1 MRLSC
6 RLLLRSQV
14 PRSDATSYPKDGMTV
29 RVHYET
35 MVSKLARRLRQASSS
50 AAIAN
55 QSAAS
60 FRGRS
65 AQIEGENLK
74 IDSSRDRKVPLE
86 FRVGLG
92 QVIPGL
98 DVAMKR
104 MSRGQRAKLTIP
116 AAMAYGAR
124 GYPPII
130 PPGASLIMDVE
141 LISFA

>member
-1 MRLSC
+1 METLH
-6 RLLLRSQV
+6 
-14 PRSDATSYPKDGMTV
+14 PGDATSYPKDGMTV

-35 MVSKLARRLRQASSS
+35 M
-50 AAIAN
+50 
-55 QSAAS
+55 
-60 FRGRS
+60 
-65 AQIEGENLK
+65 IEGENLK

-130 PPGASLIMDVE
+130 PPGAALVMDVE

>member
-1 MRLSC
+1 
-6 RLLLRSQV
+6 
-14 PRSDATSYPKDGMTV
+14 MTV

-35 MVSKLARRLRQASSS
+35 MVSWPERSLRRQAPGRQVPSS
-50 AAIAN
+50 AEAHP
-55 QSAAS
+55 
-60 FRGRS
+60 RHRRC

-130 PPGASLIMDVE
+130 PPGAALVMDVE